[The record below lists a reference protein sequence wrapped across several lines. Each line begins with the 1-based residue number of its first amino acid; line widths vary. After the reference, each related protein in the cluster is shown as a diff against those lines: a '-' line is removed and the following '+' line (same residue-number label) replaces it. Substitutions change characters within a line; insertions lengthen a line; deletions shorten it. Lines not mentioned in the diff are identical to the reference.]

1 MIRNKIEEIIAES
14 RLVLTGRSN
23 LIDSLVPPILFVL
36 LNSWLGFSVAMWTSL
51 VVALLITLYRFGK
64 GESLLYALTGVGGVI
79 LALVLARWLDRA
91 EAFFL
96 PGIITGGL
104 TVVLAV
110 VSNLMGRPMVAWTS
124 HFARGW
130 PWAWYWHPQVRPAY
144 SEVTWFWALY
154 FALRLLLQLSLFNSE
169 AVNLLLVA
177 NVIGGWPATT
187 TLLVIS
193 YFYGTWRLRTLK
205 GPSVEEF
212 KSGAEPP
219 WEGQKRGF

>member
-1 MIRNKIEEIIAES
+1 MLRAKLEEIIAES
-14 RLVLTGRSN
+14 RLVLNGRSN
-23 LIDSLVPPILFVL
+23 LIDSLVPPILFVM
-36 LNSWLGFSVAMWTSL
+36 LNAWLGFNVAMWASL
-51 VVALLITLYRFGK
+51 VVALLITLYRLTK

-79 LALVLARWLDRA
+79 LAIVLARWLDRA

-104 TVVLAV
+104 TVLVAV
-110 VSNLMGRPMVAWTS
+110 VSSLLRRPMVAWTS

-130 PWAWYWHPQVRPAY
+130 PWAWYWHPEVRPAY
-144 SEVTWFWALY
+144 SEVTWLWAFY

-177 NVIGGWPATT
+177 NFIGGWPATT
-187 TLLVIS
+187 VLLVIS
-193 YFYGTWRLRTLK
+193 YVYGTWRLRNLK

-212 KSGAEPP
+212 KSGTEPP